1 MAPLSRPGIL
11 AALLV
16 AGGAQAQGT
25 PPAPASPP
33 PVAPVAP
40 VVDMRKVCATLPA
53 EPTEARALAQRSQC
67 LLGGLIPS
75 ERRFAE
81 ARELARKAMQ
91 QGEPAGGFV
100 LFMAF
105 SNDPANAIRQDG
117 KVDLEAYR
125 RLAARPVTER
135 GEQVEAIEGLAF
147 AAGKGHPGAGVLLAN
162 YFYDTVAPRNVSRT
176 RAMVDL
182 LARKGQRNAL
192 MDKMGREASTIEK
205 AAPATKASVRSFLD
219 AYRAAVA
226 AAHTGYAVQTAG
238 GKCDNVELKS
248 ASSGDI
254 QGAEYLPLKGTMVAD
269 SYLVKGQW
277 TEFWTFTGC
286 GQEVPVKVSF
296 VADGWGGSSFTAAH
310 NKGQ

>member
-1 MAPLSRPGIL
+1 MRPLFRPAML
-11 AALLV
+11 AALLA

-33 PVAPVAP
+33 PVAPIAP
-40 VVDMRKVCATLPA
+40 VVDMRKVCAALPA
-53 EPTEARALAQRSQC
+53 EPTEARAIAQRSQC
-67 LLGGLIPS
+67 VLGGFIAS

-81 ARELARKAMQ
+81 ARELARKAME
-91 QGEPAGGFV
+91 QGEPAGGFL

-105 SNDPANAIRQDG
+105 SNDPAYAVRQDG

-125 RLAARPVTER
+125 RLAARPVAER

-147 AAGKGHPGAGVLLAN
+147 AAGKGHLGAGVLLAN

-192 MDKMGREASTIEK
+192 MDRIGREASTIEK

-226 AAHTGYAVQTAG
+226 AAHTGYGVQTAG

-277 TEFWTFTGC
+277 AEFWTFTGC
-286 GQEVPVKVSF
+286 GEDVPVKVAF
-296 VADGWGGSSFTAAH
+296 TADGWGGSSFTAAH